1 MNSSEHV
8 VEMEAKFNNKNYDYI
23 IGNSDF
29 YNFLGDRRYTTLDSI
44 ISSDSLGA
52 LETAIAEHSYD
63 KPFVLKI
70 RAVDDRMCE
79 VICRIAEQDDPDRTL
94 IRMWQLEDIVE
105 KYLSA
110 EIERRE
116 SDTLLSQYDCVYYS
130 YDRTANTVTCYRC
143 DGERKKL
150 CELGLDK
157 FKEAVAAELPE
168 SAYVEVEKFTDE
180 LKNGIRKF
188 TGSFPDNAESVI
200 TFSGTAIYDDD
211 VHIKTVGSFGNG
223 SAAPMRDLV
232 RVDQLTGLALKE
244 DITNYAK
251 HSIGDLKQKTV
262 IAIIDIYDFKYV
274 NDHHGHATGDAVLK
288 KCASIIENET
298 GTYGK
303 AGRIGGDEFFIVFD
317 RIPDKETLRNVLRS
331 IKNNIGAAYSD
342 EKDGLRVTTS
352 IGVSAYPYDAE
363 DFDSL
368 FRLTDYMLYRAKH
381 KGKNRYIIYEP
392 EKHGSVEEI
401 LRSSIETAAV
411 GISGRKGLSKAEVVC
426 RIADMLLCGKEYP
439 ADNVIRNIVDY
450 FGVERVVLYDKDART
465 VTAQYGS
472 KLLDSSVIAET
483 IDYIYDEGIKEHCQ
497 DGVMIINNVKTFAM
511 KNPKLYEK
519 LCRQEIYSIMHREII
534 GKSGKCFIMSCESVS
549 TNLTWNLEDMRF
561 YRILD
566 HILAS
571 VL

>member
-1 MNSSEHV
+1 MNNSEHV
-8 VEMEAKFNNKNYDYI
+8 AEMEAKFNNKNYDYI

-29 YNFLGDRRYTTLDSI
+29 YIFLGERRYTTLDSL

-52 LETAIAEHSYD
+52 LEKAIAEHSYD
-63 KPFVLKI
+63 KSFVLRLLAKNGQ
-70 RAVDDRMCE
+70 MCE
-79 VICRIAEQDDPDRTL
+79 MICRIAEQDEPDRTL
-94 IRMWQLEDIVE
+94 IRMWNLEDIVE

-130 YDRTANTVTCYRC
+130 YDRTANTVICYRC

-157 FKEAVAAELPE
+157 FGEAMAAELPE
-168 SAYVEVEKFTDE
+168 SAYVEVEKFTDR

-188 TGSFPDNAESVI
+188 TGSFSDSAESVI

-211 VHIKTVGSFGNG
+211 VHIKTVGSFANG
-223 SAAPMRDLV
+223 SASPMRDLV

-262 IAIIDIYDFKYV
+262 IAIIDIDDFKYV
-274 NDHHGHATGDAVLK
+274 NDHHGHAMGDAVLK

-303 AGRIGGDEFFIVFD
+303 AGRIGGDEFFVVFD
-317 RIPDKETLRNVLRS
+317 RVPDKETLRNVLRS
-331 IKNNIGAAYSD
+331 IKNNIGAAYSA
-342 EKDGLRVTTS
+342 EKDGFHVTTS

-368 FRLTDYMLYRAKH
+368 FKLTDYMLYRAKH

-401 LRSSIETAAV
+401 LRSSIETT

-426 RIADMLLCGKEYP
+426 RIADLVLCGKEYP
-439 ADNVIRNIVDY
+439 ADNIIRDIVDY
-450 FGVERVVLYDKDART
+450 FGVERVILYDKNART
-465 VTAQYGS
+465 AVAQCGS
-472 KLLDSSVIAET
+472 KLLDSGVIAET
-483 IDYIYDEGIKEHCQ
+483 IDYIYDEGIKEHSQ
-497 DGVMIINNVKTFAM
+497 DGVMIVNNVKTFEM
-511 KNPKLYEK
+511 KTPKLYEK
-519 LCRQEIYSIMHREII
+519 LRRQEIYSIMHREII

-549 TNLTWNLEDMRF
+549 ANLTWNLEDLRF

-566 HILAS
+566 HILSS